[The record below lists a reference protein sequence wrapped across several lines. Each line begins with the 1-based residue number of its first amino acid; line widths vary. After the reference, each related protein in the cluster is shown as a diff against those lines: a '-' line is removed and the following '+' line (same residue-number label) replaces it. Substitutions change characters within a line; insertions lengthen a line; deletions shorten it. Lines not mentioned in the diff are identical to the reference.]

1 MSTHVLGA
9 LTDIASGDVKK
20 FEVAGRS
27 VAVVRIGDD
36 VYALGDTCSHADV
49 SLSEGDVWP
58 DSKELECWKHGSAF
72 SLETGIPSTLP
83 AIKPVPVYD
92 VSVVDGN
99 IVIIMETTAS
109 STEGVAS

>member
-1 MSTHVLGA
+1 MSTFVVAA
-9 LTDIASGDVKK
+9 LTDIESGGVKK
-20 FEVAGRS
+20 FEVNGRS
-27 VAVVRIGDD
+27 VAVVRIGDK

-92 VSVVDGN
+92 ATVVDGN
-99 IVIIMETTAS
+99 IVIVVDTED
-109 STEGVAS
+109 STEGAAQ